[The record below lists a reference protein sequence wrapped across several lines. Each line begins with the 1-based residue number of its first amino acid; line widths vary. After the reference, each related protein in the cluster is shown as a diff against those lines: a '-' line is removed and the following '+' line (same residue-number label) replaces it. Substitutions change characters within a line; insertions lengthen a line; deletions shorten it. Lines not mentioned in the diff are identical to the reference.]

1 MSAPHAY
8 FFVADYEHL
17 PAAKLLVEKGNVNV
31 RDYNG
36 VTVLRPAKAAC
47 YRKVVRLLRESDAV
61 SVLVMFSYCV
71 LLFTAHT

>member
-1 MSAPHAY
+1 M
-8 FFVADYEHL
+8 
-17 PAAKLLVEKGNVNV
+17 

-47 YRKVVRLLRESDAV
+47 YKKVVRLLRESDAV